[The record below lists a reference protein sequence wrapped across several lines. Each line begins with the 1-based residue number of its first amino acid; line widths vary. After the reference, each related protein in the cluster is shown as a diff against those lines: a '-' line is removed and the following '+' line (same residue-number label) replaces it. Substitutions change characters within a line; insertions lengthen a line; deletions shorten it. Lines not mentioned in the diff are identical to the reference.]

1 MSKTLNLDIIEVDE
15 TNGNNDTNKRA
26 EKLWSMLVEH
36 KINVAIGGL
45 QLMECASYITPG
57 YPLLFHKVQVVV
69 RKELTESIAR
79 LFLTFSTELW
89 VLIVLNFFITTFAF
103 YVAAKKENV
112 KSYALHLSFIVL
124 YLISVIIGRDMP
136 LKKRKLRLLQ
146 LYWSWFSF
154 ILRIAFEALLIYVL
168 LNKDKKHQIEKLHEL
183 CDVEKVFVAE
193 DIYENFKDEGL
204 SLHTCQIP
212 GHKFV
217 LSDKPLHSLN
227 ASSPNEKNAVFIYDL
242 TYKSIVTEY
251 IDETAS
257 IPFHV
262 LEEEVFVKPLTV
274 YFRKGDPLVEF
285 YNVRAS
291 QIFTTAHCQEKP
303 GIHIYQSSS
312 SIETTSRT
320 VSKRGVSG
328 ETN

>member
-1 MSKTLNLDIIEVDE
+1 MILLYNDVTSCIAAVFTSLEYRDLSYLELNNSTSGSRTNSDIIEVDE

-36 KINVAIGGL
+36 KIDVAIGGL

-79 LFLTFSTELW
+79 LFLTFSTEL
-89 VLIVLNFFITTFAF
+89 
-103 YVAAKKENV
+103 
-112 KSYALHLSFIVL
+112 
-124 YLISVIIGRDMP
+124 DMP
-136 LKKRKLRLLQ
+136 LRKRKLRLLQ

-262 LEEEVFVKPLTV
+262 LEEEVFVKPLTI

-303 GIHIYQSSS
+303 GIHIYRSTS

-320 VSKRGVSG
+320 VSKRGVPG